1 MRRRAI
7 DVREATRREIGWRTS
22 ENMVYT
28 SLRLLLLPH
37 HALFVEVTT
46 EEKNGM
52 EWLIGFIA
60 YFLVAALVI
69 WLVSRLGLG
78 LTVDGFVGA
87 IIAALVIA
95 VVTSLIMW
103 FLGLLGITLGGG
115 WWGALMA
122 LIVSAV
128 ILMFSDRFVPGMKV
142 NGFGGA
148 IVAALG
154 IGVVTWAVQWFLGLF
169 GL

>member
-1 MRRRAI
+1 
-7 DVREATRREIGWRTS
+7 
-22 ENMVYT
+22 
-28 SLRLLLLPH
+28 
-37 HALFVEVTT
+37 
-46 EEKNGM
+46 
-52 EWLIGFIA
+52 
-60 YFLVAALVI
+60 
-69 WLVSRLGLG
+69 
-78 LTVDGFVGA
+78 
-87 IIAALVIA
+87 
-95 VVTSLIMW
+95 MW

-128 ILMFSDRFVPGMKV
+128 ILLFSDRFVPGMKV